1 MTSII
6 ANLST
11 NLTGSITIAGDKSIS
26 HRSIIL
32 GALSIGETTVDG
44 LLESQDILATISAM
58 QAFGAEIEKKADKKW
73 HINGLG
79 VGGLDEPEKV
89 LDLGN
94 SGTGVRLIL
103 GVAAGNPITSF
114 FSGDE
119 SLSRRPMARVLKPL
133 EMMGASFTSRTGG
146 LLPLSCTGPQTLQ
159 PIDYSL
165 PVASAQVKSAILLAG
180 LNTPGKTI
188 VREPTPTRDHTERML
203 KQFGSEISIETGEG
217 SQNIITLK
225 GESELTGQDI
235 VVPGDPSSAAFPMV
249 AGILTED
256 SRVEIKNVGINPLR
270 FGLFEILNEMG
281 AKTELIQKHDGVGE
295 PIADIVVETSKLK
308 GVTVPASIA
317 PRMIDEYPILAVAA
331 ACASGTTRMFGLQEL
346 RVKES
351 DRLAAMANGLKACGI
366 TVEETSDS
374 LTVHGTGGQI
384 EGGARIQT
392 QLDHR
397 IAMSFLT
404 LGLKAKNP
412 IIIDNGTT
420 INTSFPGFVETMKSL
435 GANLN
440 FSDKGKD

>member
-1 MTSII
+1 VTSII

-146 LLPLSCTGPQTLQ
+146 LLPLSCSGPQTLQ

-203 KQFGSEISIETGEG
+203 KQFGSEISIETDGE

-249 AGILTED
+249 AGILAED
-256 SRVEIKNVGINPLR
+256 SRIEIKNVGINPLR

-295 PIADIVVETSKLK
+295 PIADIVVKTSKLK

-331 ACASGTTRMFGLQEL
+331 ACASGTTRMLGLQEL

-351 DRLAAMANGLKACGI
+351 DRVAAMANGLKACGV

-404 LGLKAKNP
+404 LGLRAKNP

>member
-1 MTSII
+1 MASIT
-6 ANLST
+6 ASLST
-11 NLTGSITIAGDKSIS
+11 NLTGSIKIAGDKSIS

-58 QAFGAEIEKKADKKW
+58 QAFGVEIEKKADNKW

-79 VGGLDEPEKV
+79 VGGLDEPKKV

-94 SGTGVRLIL
+94 SGTGVRLLL

-119 SLSRRPMARVLKPL
+119 SLSSRPMARVLKPL
-133 EMMGASFTSRTGG
+133 EMMGASFTSRIGG
-146 LLPLSCTGPQTLQ
+146 LLPISCTGPQTLQ

-203 KQFGSEISIETGEG
+203 KQFGSEISIETDDE

-249 AGILTED
+249 AGILAED
-256 SRVEIKNVGINPLR
+256 SRIEIKNVGINPLR

-281 AKTELIQKHDGVGE
+281 AKTELIQKHDGMGE
-295 PIADIVVETSKLK
+295 PIADIVVKTSKLK

-351 DRLAAMANGLKACGI
+351 DRLAAMANGLKACGV

-374 LTVHGTGGQI
+374 LTVHGSGGQI

-412 IIIDNGTT
+412 ISIDNGTT

-440 FSDKGKD
+440 FSDR

>member
-133 EMMGASFTSRTGG
+133 EMMGASFTSRTGR

-203 KQFGSEISIETGEG
+203 KQFGSEISIETDDE

-249 AGILTED
+249 AGILAED
-256 SRVEIKNVGINPLR
+256 SRIEIKNVGINPLR

-295 PIADIVVETSKLK
+295 PIADIVVKTSKLK

-351 DRLAAMANGLKACGI
+351 DRLAAMANGLKACGV

-435 GANLN
+435 GANLS

>member
-1 MTSII
+1 MASIT

-11 NLTGSITIAGDKSIS
+11 SLNGSIKIAGDKSIS

-32 GALSIGETTVDG
+32 GALSIGETTVEG

-58 QAFGAEIEKKADKKW
+58 QAFGAEIEKKADNKW

-203 KQFGSEISIETGEG
+203 KQFGSEISIETDNE

-249 AGILTED
+249 AGILAED
-256 SRVEIKNVGINPLR
+256 SRIEIKNVGINPLR

-295 PIADIVVETSKLK
+295 PIADIIVETSKLK

>member
-1 MTSII
+1 MASIT

-11 NLTGSITIAGDKSIS
+11 SLNGSIKIAGDKSIS

-32 GALSIGETTVDG
+32 GALSIGETTVEG

-203 KQFGSEISIETGEG
+203 KQFGSEISIETDNE

-249 AGILTED
+249 AGILAED
-256 SRVEIKNVGINPLR
+256 SRIKIKNVGINPLR

-295 PIADIVVETSKLK
+295 PIADIVVKTSKLK

-331 ACASGTTRMFGLQEL
+331 ACASGTTRMLGLQEL

-351 DRLAAMANGLKACGI
+351 DRLAAMANGLKACGV

>member
-1 MTSII
+1 MASIT

-11 NLTGSITIAGDKSIS
+11 SLNGSIKIAGDKSIS

-32 GALSIGETTVDG
+32 GALSIGETTVEG

-58 QAFGAEIEKKADKKW
+58 QAFGAEIEKKADNKW
-73 HINGLG
+73 HINGQG
-79 VGGLDEPEKV
+79 VGGLDEPTKV

-351 DRLAAMANGLKACGI
+351 DRLAAMANGLKACGV

-397 IAMSFLT
+397 IAMSFLI

-412 IIIDNGTT
+412 IIIDDGTT

>member
-203 KQFGSEISIETGEG
+203 KQFGSEISIETDNE

-249 AGILTED
+249 AGILAED
-256 SRVEIKNVGINPLR
+256 SRIKIKNVGINPLR

-295 PIADIVVETSKLK
+295 PIADIVVKTSKLK

-331 ACASGTTRMFGLQEL
+331 ACASGTTRMLGLQEL

-351 DRLAAMANGLKACGI
+351 DRLAAMANGLKACGV

>member
-58 QAFGAEIEKKADKKW
+58 QAFGAEIEKKADNKW

-119 SLSRRPMARVLKPL
+119 SLSRRPMERVLKPL
-133 EMMGASFTSRTGG
+133 EMMGASFTSRSGG
-146 LLPLSCTGPQTLQ
+146 LLPLACSGPQTLQ

-180 LNTPGKTI
+180 LNTPGKTV

-351 DRLAAMANGLKACGI
+351 DRLAAMANGLKACGV

-392 QLDHR
+392 HLDHR
-397 IAMSFLT
+397 IAMSFLI

-412 IIIDNGTT
+412 IIIDDGTT

>member
-11 NLTGSITIAGDKSIS
+11 NLTGSTTIAGDKSIS

-133 EMMGASFTSRTGG
+133 EMMGASFTSRAGG

-180 LNTPGKTI
+180 LNTPGKTV

-203 KQFGSEISIETGEG
+203 KQFGSEISIETDDE

-225 GESELTGQDI
+225 GESELKGQDI

-295 PIADIVVETSKLK
+295 PIADIVVKTSKLK

-351 DRLAAMANGLKACGI
+351 DRLAAMANGLKACGV

-384 EGGARIQT
+384 ERGARIQT

-397 IAMSFLT
+397 IAMSFLI

>member
-1 MTSII
+1 MTSIT

-11 NLTGSITIAGDKSIS
+11 NLTGSIKIAGDKSIS

-58 QAFGAEIEKKADKKW
+58 QAFGAEIEKKADNKW
-73 HINGLG
+73 HIDGLG

-94 SGTGVRLIL
+94 SGTGVRLLL

-133 EMMGASFTSRTGG
+133 EMMGASFTSRSGG
-146 LLPLSCTGPQTLQ
+146 LLPLACSGPQTLQ

-180 LNTPGKTI
+180 LNTPGKTV

-203 KQFGSEISIETGEG
+203 KQFGSEISIETDEG

-249 AGILTED
+249 AGILAED
-256 SRVEIKNVGINPLR
+256 SRIEIKNVGINPLR

-295 PIADIVVETSKLK
+295 PIADIVVKTSKLK

-331 ACASGTTRMFGLQEL
+331 ACASGTTRMLGLQEL

-351 DRLAAMANGLKACGI
+351 DRLAAMANGLKACGV

-412 IIIDNGTT
+412 IIIDDGTT

>member
-1 MTSII
+1 MASIT
-6 ANLST
+6 ASLST
-11 NLTGSITIAGDKSIS
+11 NLTGSIKIAGDKSIS

-58 QAFGAEIEKKADKKW
+58 QAFGVEIEKKADNKW

-79 VGGLDEPEKV
+79 VGGLDEPKKV

-94 SGTGVRLIL
+94 SGTGVRLLL

-119 SLSRRPMARVLKPL
+119 SLSSRPMARVLKPL
-133 EMMGASFTSRTGG
+133 EMMGASFTSRIGG
-146 LLPLSCTGPQTLQ
+146 LLPISCTGPQTLQ

-203 KQFGSEISIETGEG
+203 KQFGSEISIETDDE

-249 AGILTED
+249 AGILAED
-256 SRVEIKNVGINPLR
+256 SRIEIKNVGINPLR

-295 PIADIVVETSKLK
+295 PIADIVVKTSKLK

-351 DRLAAMANGLKACGI
+351 DRLAAMANGLKACGV

-374 LTVHGTGGQI
+374 LTVHGSGGQI

-412 IIIDNGTT
+412 ISIDNGTT

-440 FSDKGKD
+440 FSDR

>member
-203 KQFGSEISIETGEG
+203 KQFGSEISIETDGE

-249 AGILTED
+249 AGILAED
-256 SRVEIKNVGINPLR
+256 SRIEIKNVGINPLR

-295 PIADIVVETSKLK
+295 PIADIVVKTSKLK

-331 ACASGTTRMFGLQEL
+331 ACASGTTRMLGLQEL

-351 DRLAAMANGLKACGI
+351 DRLAAMANGLKACGV

-404 LGLKAKNP
+404 LGLKAKSP

>member
-1 MTSII
+1 MASIT
-6 ANLST
+6 ASLST
-11 NLTGSITIAGDKSIS
+11 NLTGSIKIAGDKSIS

-32 GALSIGETTVDG
+32 GALSIGETTVNG

-58 QAFGAEIEKKADKKW
+58 QAFGVEIEKKADNKW

-79 VGGLDEPEKV
+79 VGGLDEPKKV

-94 SGTGVRLIL
+94 SGTGVRLLL

-119 SLSRRPMARVLKPL
+119 SLSSRPMARVLKPL
-133 EMMGASFTSRTGG
+133 EMMGASFTSRIGG
-146 LLPLSCTGPQTLQ
+146 LLPISCTGPQTLQ

-203 KQFGSEISIETGEG
+203 KQFGSEISIETDDE

-249 AGILTED
+249 AGILAED
-256 SRVEIKNVGINPLR
+256 SRIEIKNVGINPLR

-295 PIADIVVETSKLK
+295 PIADIVVKTSKLK

-351 DRLAAMANGLKACGI
+351 DRLAAMANGLKACGV

-374 LTVHGTGGQI
+374 LTVHGSGGQI

-412 IIIDNGTT
+412 ISIDNGTT

-440 FSDKGKD
+440 FSDR

>member
-1 MTSII
+1 MASIT

-11 NLTGSITIAGDKSIS
+11 SLNGSIKIAGDKSIS

-32 GALSIGETTVDG
+32 GALSIGETTVEG

-58 QAFGAEIEKKADKKW
+58 QAFGAEIEKKADNKW

-203 KQFGSEISIETGEG
+203 KQFGSEISIETDDE

-249 AGILTED
+249 AGILAED
-256 SRVEIKNVGINPLR
+256 SRIEIKNVGINPLR

-295 PIADIVVETSKLK
+295 PIADIVVKTSKLK

-331 ACASGTTRMFGLQEL
+331 ACASGTTRMLGLQEL

-351 DRLAAMANGLKACGI
+351 DRLAAMANGLKACGV

>member
-1 MTSII
+1 MASIT
-6 ANLST
+6 ASLST
-11 NLTGSITIAGDKSIS
+11 NLTGSIKIAGDKSIS

-32 GALSIGETTVDG
+32 GALSIGETTVNG

-58 QAFGAEIEKKADKKW
+58 QAFGVEIEKKADNKW

-79 VGGLDEPEKV
+79 VGGLDEPKKV

-94 SGTGVRLIL
+94 SGTGVRLLL

-119 SLSRRPMARVLKPL
+119 SLSSRPMARVLKPL
-133 EMMGASFTSRTGG
+133 EMMGASFTSRIGG
-146 LLPLSCTGPQTLQ
+146 LLPISCTGPQTLQ

-203 KQFGSEISIETGEG
+203 KQFGSEISIETDDE

-249 AGILTED
+249 AGILAED
-256 SRVEIKNVGINPLR
+256 SRIEIKNVGINPLR

-281 AKTELIQKHDGVGE
+281 AKTELIQKHDGMGE
-295 PIADIVVETSKLK
+295 PIADIVVKTSKLK

-351 DRLAAMANGLKACGI
+351 DRLAAMANGLKACGV

-374 LTVHGTGGQI
+374 LTVHGSGGQI

-412 IIIDNGTT
+412 ISIDNGTT

-440 FSDKGKD
+440 FSDR

>member
-1 MTSII
+1 MASIT

-11 NLTGSITIAGDKSIS
+11 SLNGSIKIAGDKSIS

-32 GALSIGETTVDG
+32 GALSIGETTVEG

-203 KQFGSEISIETGEG
+203 KQFGSEISIETDDE

-249 AGILTED
+249 AGILAED
-256 SRVEIKNVGINPLR
+256 SRIEIKNVGINPLR

-351 DRLAAMANGLKACGI
+351 DRLAAMANGLKACGV

-397 IAMSFLT
+397 IAMSFLI

-412 IIIDNGTT
+412 IIIDDGTT

>member
-1 MTSII
+1 VASIT
-6 ANLST
+6 ASLST
-11 NLTGSITIAGDKSIS
+11 NLTGSIKIAGDKSIS

-58 QAFGAEIEKKADKKW
+58 QAFGVEIEKKADNKW

-79 VGGLDEPEKV
+79 VGGLDEPKKV

-94 SGTGVRLIL
+94 SGTGVRLLL

-119 SLSRRPMARVLKPL
+119 SLSSRPMARVLKPL
-133 EMMGASFTSRTGG
+133 EMMGASFTSRMGG
-146 LLPLSCTGPQTLQ
+146 LLPISCTGPQTLQ

-203 KQFGSEISIETGEG
+203 KQFGSEISIETDDE

-249 AGILTED
+249 AGILAED
-256 SRVEIKNVGINPLR
+256 SRIEIKNVGINPLR

-295 PIADIVVETSKLK
+295 PIADIVVKTSKLK

-351 DRLAAMANGLKACGI
+351 DRLAAMANGLKACGV

-374 LTVHGTGGQI
+374 LTVHGSGGQI

-412 IIIDNGTT
+412 ISIDNGTT

-440 FSDKGKD
+440 FSDR

>member
-203 KQFGSEISIETGEG
+203 KQFGSEISIETDDE

-249 AGILTED
+249 AGILAED
-256 SRVEIKNVGINPLR
+256 SRIEIKNVGINPLR

-295 PIADIVVETSKLK
+295 PIADIVVKTSKLK

-331 ACASGTTRMFGLQEL
+331 ACASGTTRMLGLQEL

-351 DRLAAMANGLKACGI
+351 DRLAAMANGLKACGV

>member
-203 KQFGSEISIETGEG
+203 KQFGSEISIETDNE
-217 SQNIITLK
+217 SENIITLK

-249 AGILTED
+249 AGILAED
-256 SRVEIKNVGINPLR
+256 SRIEIKNVGINPLR

-295 PIADIVVETSKLK
+295 PIADIVVKTSKLK

-331 ACASGTTRMFGLQEL
+331 ACASGTTRMLGLQEL

-351 DRLAAMANGLKACGI
+351 DRLAAMANGLKACGV

>member
-58 QAFGAEIEKKADKKW
+58 QAFGAEIEKKADNKW

-119 SLSRRPMARVLKPL
+119 SLSSRPMARVLKPL
-133 EMMGASFTSRTGG
+133 EMMGASFMSRTGG

-203 KQFGSEISIETGEG
+203 KQFGSEISIETDDE

-249 AGILTED
+249 AGILAED
-256 SRVEIKNVGINPLR
+256 SRIEIKNVGINPLR

-281 AKTELIQKHDGVGE
+281 AKTELVQKHDGMGE
-295 PIADIVVETSKLK
+295 PIADIVVKTSKLK

-351 DRLAAMANGLKACGI
+351 DRLAAMANGLKACGV

-440 FSDKGKD
+440 FSDRGKD

>member
-203 KQFGSEISIETGEG
+203 KQFGSEISIETDNE
-217 SQNIITLK
+217 SENIITLK

-249 AGILTED
+249 AGILAED
-256 SRVEIKNVGINPLR
+256 SRIKIKNVGINPLR

-295 PIADIVVETSKLK
+295 PIADIVVKTSKLK

-331 ACASGTTRMFGLQEL
+331 ACASGTTRMLGLQEL

-351 DRLAAMANGLKACGI
+351 DRLAAMANGLKACGV

-384 EGGARIQT
+384 EGGACIQT

>member
-6 ANLST
+6 ATLST

-58 QAFGAEIEKKADKKW
+58 QAFGAEIEKKADNKW
-73 HINGLG
+73 HIDGLG

-94 SGTGVRLIL
+94 SGTGVRLLL

-119 SLSRRPMARVLKPL
+119 SLSRRPMERVLKPL
-133 EMMGASFTSRTGG
+133 EMMGASFTSRSGG
-146 LLPLSCTGPQTLQ
+146 LLPLACSGPQTLQ

-180 LNTPGKTI
+180 LNTPGKTV

-351 DRLAAMANGLKACGI
+351 DRLAAMANGLKACGV

-412 IIIDNGTT
+412 IIIDDGTT

>member
-1 MTSII
+1 MTSIK

-203 KQFGSEISIETGEG
+203 KQFGSEISIETDNE

-249 AGILTED
+249 AGILAED
-256 SRVEIKNVGINPLR
+256 SRIKIKNVGINPLR

-295 PIADIVVETSKLK
+295 PIADIVVKTSKLK

-331 ACASGTTRMFGLQEL
+331 ACASGTTRMLGLQEL

-351 DRLAAMANGLKACGI
+351 DRLAAMANGLKACGV

-412 IIIDNGTT
+412 IIIDDGTT

>member
-1 MTSII
+1 MASIT

-11 NLTGSITIAGDKSIS
+11 SLNGSIKIAGDKSIS

-32 GALSIGETTVDG
+32 GALSIGETTVEG

-58 QAFGAEIEKKADKKW
+58 QAFGAEIEKKADNKW

-79 VGGLDEPEKV
+79 VGGLDEPTKV

-94 SGTGVRLIL
+94 SGTGVRLLL
-103 GVAAGNPITSF
+103 GVAASNPVTSF
-114 FSGDE
+114 FSGDK

-133 EMMGASFTSRTGG
+133 EMMGASFVSRSGG
-146 LLPLSCTGPQTLQ
+146 LLPLACSGPQTLQ

-203 KQFGSEISIETGEG
+203 KQFGSKITIENDEQ
-217 SQNIITLK
+217 SHNIIMLE
-225 GESELTGQDI
+225 GENELTGQDI
-235 VVPGDPSSAAFPMV
+235 LVPGDPSSAAFPMV
-249 AGILTED
+249 AGILAEG
-256 SRVEIKNVGINPLR
+256 SRIKIKNVGINPLR

-295 PIADIVVETSKLK
+295 PTADIVVKASKLK

-331 ACASGTTRMFGLQEL
+331 ACASGTTRMLGLQEL

-351 DRLAAMANGLKACGI
+351 DRLAAMAIGLKACGVR
-366 TVEETSDS
+366 VEETSDS

-384 EGGARIQT
+384 DGGARIQT

-404 LGLKAKNP
+404 LGLNAKDP
-412 IIIDNGTT
+412 IIIDDGTT

-440 FSDKGKD
+440 FGDRGKG

>member
-1 MTSII
+1 MASIT
-6 ANLST
+6 ASLST
-11 NLTGSITIAGDKSIS
+11 NLTGSIKIAGDKSIS

-58 QAFGAEIEKKADKKW
+58 QAFGVEIEKKADNKW

-79 VGGLDEPEKV
+79 VGGLDEPKKV

-94 SGTGVRLIL
+94 SGTGVRLLL

-114 FSGDE
+114 FIGDE

-133 EMMGASFTSRTGG
+133 EMMGASFTSRMGG
-146 LLPLSCTGPQTLQ
+146 LLPISCTGPQTLQ

-203 KQFGSEISIETGEG
+203 KQFGSEISIETDDE

-249 AGILTED
+249 AGILAED
-256 SRVEIKNVGINPLR
+256 SRIEIKNVGINPLR

-295 PIADIVVETSKLK
+295 PIADIVVKTSKLK

-351 DRLAAMANGLKACGI
+351 DRLAAMANGLKACGV

-374 LTVHGTGGQI
+374 LTVHGSGGQI

-412 IIIDNGTT
+412 ISIDNGTT

-440 FSDKGKD
+440 FSDR

>member
-1 MTSII
+1 MTSIT

-11 NLTGSITIAGDKSIS
+11 NLTGSIKIAGDKSIS

-32 GALSIGETTVDG
+32 GALSIGETTVEG

-58 QAFGAEIEKKADKKW
+58 QAFGAEIEKKADNKW

-79 VGGLDEPEKV
+79 VGGLDEPTKV

-94 SGTGVRLIL
+94 SGTGVRLLL
-103 GVAAGNPITSF
+103 GVAASNPVTSF
-114 FSGDE
+114 FSGDK

-133 EMMGASFTSRTGG
+133 EMMGASFVSRSGG
-146 LLPLSCTGPQTLQ
+146 LLPLACNGPQTLQ

-203 KQFGSEISIETGEG
+203 KQFGSEITIENDEQ
-217 SQNIITLK
+217 SHNIITLE
-225 GESELTGQDI
+225 GENELTGQDI
-235 VVPGDPSSAAFPMV
+235 LVPGDPSSAAFPMV
-249 AGILTED
+249 AGILAED
-256 SRVEIKNVGINPLR
+256 SRIEIKNVGINPLR

-295 PIADIVVETSKLK
+295 PIADIVVKTSKLK

-351 DRLAAMANGLKACGI
+351 DRLAAMANGLKACGV

>member
-6 ANLST
+6 ANLSN

-79 VGGLDEPEKV
+79 VGGLDEPSKV

-203 KQFGSEISIETGEG
+203 KQFGSEISIETDNE

-249 AGILTED
+249 AGILAED
-256 SRVEIKNVGINPLR
+256 SRIEIKNVGINPLR

-295 PIADIVVETSKLK
+295 PIADIVVKTSKLK

-331 ACASGTTRMFGLQEL
+331 ACASGTTRMLGLQEL

-351 DRLAAMANGLKACGI
+351 DRLAAMANGLKACGV

>member
-203 KQFGSEISIETGEG
+203 KQFGSEISIETDDE

-249 AGILTED
+249 AGILAED
-256 SRVEIKNVGINPLR
+256 SRIEIKNVGINPLR

-295 PIADIVVETSKLK
+295 PIADIVVKTSKLK

-331 ACASGTTRMFGLQEL
+331 ACASGTTRMLGLQEL

-351 DRLAAMANGLKACGI
+351 DRLAAMANGLKACGV

-404 LGLKAKNP
+404 LGLRAKNP

>member
-6 ANLST
+6 ANLS
-11 NLTGSITIAGDKSIS
+11 NQPNGSIKIAGDKSIS

-32 GALSIGETTVDG
+32 GALSIGETTVEG

-203 KQFGSEISIETGEG
+203 KQFGSEISIETDDE

-249 AGILTED
+249 AGILAED
-256 SRVEIKNVGINPLR
+256 SRIEIKNVGINPLR

-295 PIADIVVETSKLK
+295 PIADIVVKTSKLK

-351 DRLAAMANGLKACGI
+351 DRLAAMANGLKACGV

-397 IAMSFLT
+397 IAMSFLI

-412 IIIDNGTT
+412 IIIDDGTT